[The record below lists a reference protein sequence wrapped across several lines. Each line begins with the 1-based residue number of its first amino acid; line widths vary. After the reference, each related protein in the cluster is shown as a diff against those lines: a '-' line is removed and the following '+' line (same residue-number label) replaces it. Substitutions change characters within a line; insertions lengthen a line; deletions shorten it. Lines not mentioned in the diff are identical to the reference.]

1 MNKMKKKM
9 VAGIVAGAVLLG
21 TGYGALAQAAEMNN
35 NKDMQSGHMMERGH
49 KGSRRR

>member
-21 TGYGALAQAAEMNN
+21 TGYGALAQAAESNS
-35 NKDMQSGHMMERGH
+35 NKDTQSQHMMKQGH
-49 KGSRRR
+49 IS